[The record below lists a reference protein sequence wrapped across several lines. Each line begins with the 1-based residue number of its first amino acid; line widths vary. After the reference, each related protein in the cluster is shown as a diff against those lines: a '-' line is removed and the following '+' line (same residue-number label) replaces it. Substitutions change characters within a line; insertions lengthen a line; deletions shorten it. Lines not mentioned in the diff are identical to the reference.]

1 MARSKVFVPLKL
13 PRSEE
18 ERRAFDQKLK
28 EGQVSGN
35 APVVTVAPT
44 VANFGGGSADAARI
58 LKAIKVLHAAFGEDM
73 PSEYRAEVTVPIPVG
88 IVDAVIDI
96 LARTAE
102 KAREARAASSQEKRL
117 RRDEIRERRGCS
129 IREAAHIL
137 AKELHPGDDAKIE
150 RATETIRKLK

>member
-117 RRDEIRERRGCS
+117 RRDESANGEDAPFEKRRIFLRRNS
-129 IREAAHIL
+129 TQ
-137 AKELHPGDDAKIE
+137 
-150 RATETIRKLK
+150 ATMPRSSGPRRRSAS